1 MEDATLLGFSFDI
14 GLHVK
19 DSGWL
24 YFMENLKYCLQY
36 LPWMQHFLWNISW
49 RSAKCWIQSIAFS
62 CLVWSYCFKKLKI
75 GSSEVDSQN
84 YCYFR
89 FYTLCSS
96 TIQDITTF
104 YRDAWDFLL
113 LVTPSIPKYKA
124 QPPLI
129 QRPRNNYYH
138 LVVWIMLINTMH
150 ASNRIRGCESEGF
163 KELII

>member
-1 MEDATLLGFSFDI
+1 LPAIFALNAALS
-14 GLHVK
+14 
-19 DSGWL
+19 
-24 YFMENLKYCLQY
+24 LK
-36 LPWMQHFLWNISW
+36 HFLK
-49 RSAKCWIQSIAFS
+49 KCKM
-62 CLVWSYCFKKLKI
+62 LDPEYCFFMFSVILLFQKVKI